1 MEDIEDELL
10 DFLVDLAEKQEPL
23 GIEFENIIND
33 NIDELY
39 VE

>member
-10 DFLVDLAEKQEPL
+10 DFLVDLAQKQCPL
-23 GIEFENIIND
+23 GEEFEKIIND